1 MQRVLITAFE
11 PYDQWSEN
19 ASWLAL
25 IELTKSLPEAPE
37 ITTRRYPVDY
47 NELAVRLADD
57 LVADYD
63 VALHLGQA
71 PGTCSMQLEA
81 VGLNV
86 ASRVE
91 EADDGFRPL
100 AADGPDAYLSSLPL
114 SRWAEELR
122 GRGVPATIS
131 HHAGTYLC
139 NAALYLSQHIAA
151 TRKLKLL
158 STFVHVP
165 LCPAQA
171 LQAEQPAA
179 SLSTAMVVDGLQ
191 RMLELIRE
199 MPGRED

>member
-1 MQRVLITAFE
+1 MKRVLITAFE
-11 PYDQWSEN
+11 PYGDWSEN

-25 IELTKSLPEAPE
+25 VELTKSLPEAPE

-47 NELAVRLADD
+47 SELAVRLADD

-71 PGTCSMQLEA
+71 PGQSSVHLET

-86 ASRVE
+86 AGPLGDTPDE
-91 EADDGFRPL
+91 FRKL
-100 AADGPDAYLSSLPL
+100 AADGPDAYLSSMPL
-114 SRWAEELR
+114 TRWANELR
-122 GRGVPATIS
+122 ALGIPTTVS

-151 TRKLKLL
+151 TRQLKLQ

-165 LCPAQA
+165 LCPSQTLHQTAPVASMPTA
-171 LQAEQPAA
+171 L
-179 SLSTAMVVDGLQ
+179 VVSGLV
-191 RMLELIRE
+191 RILELIRE
-199 MPGRED
+199 MPSRDE